1 MNWWNIS
8 FVFPPDGDIVFF
20 WMISGLETVCRV
32 TTVQLHKELKA
43 GILKFMGQN
52 LLGATSWG
60 RIDAARWTM
69 GIHVIKQYKMVE
81 LLDSASL
88 SVYQLHQPTYQLRLH
103 NFRCPVVRMTFYKM
117 WHSWPLQEI
126 SNAWYREFNLLLLSI
141 SQVGFKPEKLVV
153 YIKT

>member
-60 RIDAARWTM
+60 RIDAAR
-69 GIHVIKQYKMVE
+69 
-81 LLDSASL
+81 
-88 SVYQLHQPTYQLRLH
+88 
-103 NFRCPVVRMTFYKM
+103 
-117 WHSWPLQEI
+117 
-126 SNAWYREFNLLLLSI
+126 
-141 SQVGFKPEKLVV
+141 
-153 YIKT
+153 